1 VNARGVT
8 LAELLLVLALIGT
21 LSALAAP
28 TILSYAQ
35 VSALQASARHLAT
48 VINLGRQIAIS
59 QNTAVCV
66 HVIGAQVQLRRDG
79 CGGTIWSGPGT
90 DGAGFIRISDAGA
103 LVISATAD
111 IVFSNLGAASPA
123 GTYTI
128 TNVVHGRTLKI
139 VVAATGRISIH

>member
-1 VNARGVT
+1 MNARGVT

-35 VSALQASARHLAT
+35 ASALEASARHLAT

-59 QNTAVCV
+59 QNTAGCV
-66 HVIGAQVQLRRDG
+66 HVIGANVRLRRDG
-79 CGGTIWSGPGT
+79 CGGAIWSGPGT
-90 DGAGFIRISDAGA
+90 DGAGFIRISDAGT

-123 GTYTI
+123 GTYT
-128 TNVVHGRTLKI
+128 VARAGDDRTRTV
-139 VVAATGRISIH
+139 VVAATGRVSVR

>member
-8 LAELLLVLALIGT
+8 LAELMLVLALIGI
-21 LSALAAP
+21 LSALATP
-28 TILSYAQ
+28 TILSYVQ

-66 HVIGAQVQLRRDG
+66 HVIDANVRLRRDG
-79 CGGTIWSGPGT
+79 CGGPIWSGPGT
-90 DGAGFIRISDAGA
+90 DGAGVIRIADGGK

-128 TNVVHGRTLKI
+128 TNVVDGRTLKI

>member
-8 LAELLLVLALIGT
+8 LAELMLVLALLGI
-21 LSALAAP
+21 LSVLAAP
-28 TILSYAQ
+28 TVLSYVQ
-35 VSALQASARHLAT
+35 VSALQAGARQLAT

-59 QNTAVCV
+59 QNIAVCV
-66 HVIGAQVQLRRDG
+66 QVIDANVRLRRDG
-79 CGGTIWSGPGT
+79 CRGTPWTGPGT
-90 DGAGFIRISDAGA
+90 DGAGAIRISDGGT

-128 TNVVHGRTLKI
+128 TNVVDGRARRI